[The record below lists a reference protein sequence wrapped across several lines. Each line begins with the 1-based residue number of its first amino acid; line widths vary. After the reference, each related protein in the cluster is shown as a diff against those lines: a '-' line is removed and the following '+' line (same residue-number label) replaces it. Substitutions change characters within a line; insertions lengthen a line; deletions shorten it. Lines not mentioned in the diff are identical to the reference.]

1 MKQFIKVKLVFLIV
15 TLLFTACGAKNV
27 KTQEPSTLDPAT
39 KKLMSEP
46 KLIHKDDQFEM
57 KLNIAKT
64 KFKVGEPIVY
74 SASLTYIGNN
84 KSILIWGGHTYILFS
99 VTDGKKIK
107 MEGVNT
113 LELTATKLNQGETHE
128 YPFFKSGGYTANDPD
143 AGYWKKFYAEK
154 DLILPAGTYLITA
167 RSFFS
172 LTEKVI
178 DSHYNG
184 EVHTTITVE

>member
-1 MKQFIKVKLVFLIV
+1 MKQYIKVKIVFLIV
-15 TLLFTACGAKNV
+15 TLLFTACGAKNG

-39 KKLMSEP
+39 KKLMAGP

-57 KLNIAKT
+57 KLNIVKT

-84 KSILIWGGHTYILFS
+84 NSILIWGGHTYILFS

-113 LELTATKLNQGETHE
+113 AELTATKLNQGETRE
-128 YPFFKSGGYTANDPD
+128 YPFFKSGGYSANDPD
-143 AGYWKKFYAEK
+143 AGFWKKFYAEK

-167 RSFFS
+167 RSEFS